1 MLLKGCDNG
10 LTLNWWTFVI
20 LLVHWSAKLCRAA
33 QHLND
38 HLRKVLAIPVALS
51 CELLIWNRST
61 NIYLVYSRLHTTRY
75 GQTHLLDVEI
85 KSLFNRPDNLSF
97 FLFFLG
103 EKRLFIQVLP
113 SIFPNTWSFNYLYK
127 TKSKLIFTKCVVCS
141 LKNIC

>member
-20 LLVHWSAKLCRAA
+20 LLVHWSAKLCGAV

-61 NIYLVYSRLHTTRY
+61 NIYTVHLHSTGYIWAYSSAPTIMFYVETRSSFM
-75 GQTHLLDVEI
+75 GQIIFSHYHSMYNEHWQNPKGGLKNFWATSNQVKGGVDMLLD
-85 KSLFNRPDNLSF
+85 FWF
-97 FLFFLG
+97 
-103 EKRLFIQVLP
+103 
-113 SIFPNTWSFNYLYK
+113 
-127 TKSKLIFTKCVVCS
+127 
-141 LKNIC
+141 

>member
-1 MLLKGCDNG
+1 MDFCHSSCALISKAMQGCSASKWPFEKSACHTCG
-10 LTLNWWTFVI
+10 FVMWVTDLESVNKYI
-20 LLVHWSAKLCRAA
+20 LSKYTV
-33 QHLND
+33 
-38 HLRKVLAIPVALS
+38 
-51 CELLIWNRST
+51 E
-61 NIYLVYSRLHTTRY
+61 LHTTKY

-97 FLFFLG
+97 FLFFWG